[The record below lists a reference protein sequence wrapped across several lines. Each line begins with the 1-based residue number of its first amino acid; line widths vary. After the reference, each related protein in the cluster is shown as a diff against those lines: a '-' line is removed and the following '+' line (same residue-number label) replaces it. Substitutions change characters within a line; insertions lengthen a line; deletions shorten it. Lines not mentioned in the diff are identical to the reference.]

1 MEITFEWLRN
11 CRGEVDGGFS
21 LTIFDSN
28 NTQLFDSD
36 VFPYV
41 LYVNINTLDIV
52 VFSDRVTLPE
62 ISRY

>member
-21 LTIFDSN
+21 LTIFDN

-36 VFPYV
+36 VFPYEI
-41 LYVNINTLDIV
+41 YININPLDIAF
-52 VFSDRVTLPE
+52 FSNKVTFPE
-62 ISRY
+62 LIRYH